1 MAAAS
6 FEALLSAY
14 TAHEGGGQAMVVALQ
29 SAYEEIGIINI
40 TDYKTYNTAQQI
52 YQNHWCKHLNGIG
65 TFTQTKQ
72 SNKDIRR
79 YAGGIRALSR

>member
-40 TDYKTYNTAQQI
+40 TDYKTYAVTSTGDPQGSTCA
-52 YQNHWCKHLNGIG
+52 
-65 TFTQTKQ
+65 
-72 SNKDIRR
+72 
-79 YAGGIRALSR
+79 AGQRLSG